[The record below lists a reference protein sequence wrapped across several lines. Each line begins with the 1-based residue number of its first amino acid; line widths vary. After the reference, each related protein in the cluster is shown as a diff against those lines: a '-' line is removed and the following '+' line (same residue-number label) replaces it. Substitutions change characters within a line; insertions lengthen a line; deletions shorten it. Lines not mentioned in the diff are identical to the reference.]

1 LLVFPYPDDRHQPHG
16 IERMHLFAKLSA
28 SLARL
33 PSRLLA
39 GVILAACLLPG
50 AVIAAATASPAPI
63 AEGDGYRYYAIGD
76 LAAAR
81 PGPVEP
87 GLMLVGG
94 GQWPYDAFRW
104 MIGRAGHGHIVVL
117 RASGAAEAQEEFYN
131 DIGGV
136 ASAQTFVFSDRK
148 AASDPAVLAVLEAAD
163 GIFIAGGDQANY
175 VRYWKGTP
183 LNAVLDRH
191 VRDGKPLGGTSAGLA
206 ILGAW
211 VYGAMD
217 GGSMTSEVALHD
229 PLDPGMTLV
238 GDFLHLPLLEH
249 VITDSHF
256 ARRDR
261 LGRLVAF
268 VAKLHSEGVTGVA
281 GLGIDEDAALC
292 IDGEGVGRL
301 YPGDQDGFAWLVQPT
316 RPPARVERGRPL
328 EVSDVRV
335 TGIGAGSRLQLPGL
349 HVQAPAFE
357 KVAGASHG
365 ELVLHDPAPAA
376 RAASR

>member
-1 LLVFPYPDDRHQPHG
+1 
-16 IERMHLFAKLSA
+16 MHLFAKLSA
-28 SLARL
+28 SLIRV

-39 GVILAACLLPG
+39 GVVLAACMLPG
-50 AVIAAATASPAPI
+50 AVIATTAASPAPV

-94 GQWPYDAFRW
+94 GQWPHDAFRW
-104 MIGRAGHGHIVVL
+104 MIERAGHGHIVIL
-117 RASGAAEAQEEFYN
+117 RASGAAEAQDEFYN

-148 AASDPAVLAVLEAAD
+148 AASDPAVLAALEAAD

-211 VYGAMD
+211 AYGAMD
-217 GGSMTSEVALHD
+217 GGSMTSKVALRD

-238 GDFLHLPLLEH
+238 ADFLHLPYLGH

-256 ARRDR
+256 AKRDR

-268 VAKLHSEGVTGVA
+268 VAKLRSEGVADVV

-292 IDGEGVGRL
+292 IDGDGVGRL
-301 YPGDQDGFAWLVQPT
+301 YPGDEGGFAWLVQPT
-316 RPPARVERGRPL
+316 RPPARVERGRSL
-328 EVSDVRV
+328 EFSDVRV
-335 TGIGAGSRLQLPGL
+335 TGIGADSRLRLPGL
-349 HVQAPAFE
+349 EVQAPAFE
-357 KVAGASHG
+357 KIADASHG
-365 ELVLHDPAPAA
+365 KLVLRDAAPAA

>member
-1 LLVFPYPDDRHQPHG
+1 
-16 IERMHLFAKLSA
+16 MHLFAKLSA
-28 SLARL
+28 AMARTS
-33 PSRLLA
+33 SRMFA
-39 GVILAACLLPG
+39 AVVLAACLLPG
-50 AVIAAATASPAPI
+50 GVIAASPTPVSD
-63 AEGDGYRYYAIGD
+63 GDGYRHYAIGD

-94 GQWPYDAFRW
+94 GQWPHDAFRW
-104 MIGRAGHGHIVVL
+104 MIDRAGHGHIVVL
-117 RASGAAEAQEEFYN
+117 RASGAAEAQDEFYKN
-131 DIGGV
+131 IGGV

-148 AASDPAVLAVLEAAD
+148 AASDPAVLAALEAAD

-183 LNAVLDRH
+183 LNDVLDRH
-191 VRDGKPLGGTSAGLA
+191 VREGKPLGGTSAGLA

-211 VYGAMD
+211 TYGAMD
-217 GGSMTSEVALHD
+217 GGSMTSEVALRD

-238 GDFLHLPLLEH
+238 GDFLHLPYLEH

-256 ARRDR
+256 AKRDR

-268 VAKLHSEGVTGVA
+268 VAKLRSEGVADVV
-281 GLGIDEDAALC
+281 GLGIDEGAALC
-292 IDGEGVGRL
+292 IDGDGVGRL
-301 YPGDQDGFAWLVQPT
+301 YPGDQDGVAWLVQPT
-316 RPPARVERGRPL
+316 QSPARVKRGQPL
-328 EVSDVRV
+328 EFSGVRI

-349 HVQAPAFE
+349 DVQAPAFE
-357 KVAGASHG
+357 KLAQASG
-365 ELVLHDPAPAA
+365 GKLVLGDAAPAA